1 MKEWAGG
8 CRCGAVRYR
17 LGSEPFDTGWCH
29 CRNCQ
34 LSSGAPAMVFSTV
47 AAKDFETVSGED
59 RIRRVQSS
67 SFGRRTFCAECG
79 TPLTISVDFQP
90 DTIDFS
96 VATLDEPGRIRPGF
110 HIFWSSRVPWTE
122 MNDGLPKYDRFRPQT
137 RGLDATE
144 PPA

>member
-1 MKEWAGG
+1 MEEWVGG

-17 LGSEPFDTGWCH
+17 LDSEPFDTGWCH

-34 LSSGAPAMVFSTV
+34 LSSGAPAMAFSTV
-47 AAKDFETVSGED
+47 RTDDFVVTSGSD
-59 RIRRVQSS
+59 LLRRVESS
-67 SFGRRTFCAECG
+67 SFGRRGFCSECG

-96 VATLDEPGRIRPGF
+96 IATLDEPGRVRPGF
-110 HIFWSSRVPWTE
+110 HIFWSSRVAWIE

>member
-1 MKEWAGG
+1 
-8 CRCGAVRYR
+8 
-17 LGSEPFDTGWCH
+17 
-29 CRNCQ
+29 
-34 LSSGAPAMVFSTV
+34 MVFSTV
-47 AAKDFETVSGED
+47 VAKDFAIASGED
-59 RIRRVQSS
+59 KVRQMQSS
-67 SFGRRTFCAECG
+67 SFGRRTFCAECR

-96 VATLDEPGRIRPGF
+96 AVTLDDPGRIRPGF
-110 HIFWSSRVPWTE
+110 HIFWSSRVPWME